1 MLTKLQYL
9 KYDSY
14 LLHNTNT
21 SYKFLR
27 SYKLSLFGFL
37 ICLPALV
44 IMHSVTLS
52 FILLSGSFLLCL
64 PLISV

>member
-1 MLTKLQYL
+1 MLTILQYL
-9 KYDSY
+9 KYDTY
-14 LLHNTNT
+14 QLYNTNT

-44 IMHSVTLS
+44 FTFGKI
-52 FILLSGSFLLCL
+52 
-64 PLISV
+64 